1 MLTVAEALELEAF
14 HGAQIVAGHRGTNRS
29 IAWVHVVS
37 GSDAADW
44 LNGGEL
50 ALTTIINMPPEQEEQ
65 RRYLHSMIDKGV
77 VGLVVSVG
85 QALNN
90 VPEYLMDIADARR
103 FPLIEIPYQ
112 TRFVDIARAVN
123 ERIVSEN
130 TAVLTRV
137 IKIQKNLT
145 ELVLQGG
152 GFSELAKTMADLL
165 NHSISIETVD
175 FEALASHNI
184 GAVDEARRYT
194 QQFGRT
200 DPRLVNALEV
210 QILPQ
215 IRRTRRH
222 AYVPAM
228 PDVGLQ
234 MERILA
240 PVVVQG
246 DIYGYIWVIADDRP
260 LTDLDYMAIERGAT
274 IAALMMV
281 HQEAVLSAEQTVKG
295 NLLARL
301 VQGEMSG
308 RNVLTDQ
315 SLRFGVDLRQP
326 YRAMLVEYPQATSQR
341 ILRLY
346 RDVNNLFT
354 AESKAALIGQYAG
367 QIMLLA
373 QTTEDPDK
381 LIEDFRS
388 VTSRE
393 GKARIGVSSVHDG
406 ARNVRVAYTQCREVL
421 EITRRMHQHGPNV
434 YFDHL
439 GFLHALYHA
448 GPKALEGNPHIPL
461 LRELVKENQAD
472 LFNTL
477 ETYLDAGGNGV
488 STAELLHIHRSTL
501 NYRLERI
508 KDICKVDLSDPS
520 VRMNLQV
527 ALKLLRLFEEE

>member
-1 MLTVAEALELEAF
+1 
-14 HGAQIVAGHRGTNRS
+14 
-29 IAWVHVVS
+29 
-37 GSDAADW
+37 
-44 LNGGEL
+44 
-50 ALTTIINMPPEQEEQ
+50 
-65 RRYLHSMIDKGV
+65 
-77 VGLVVSVG
+77 
-85 QALNN
+85 
-90 VPEYLMDIADARR
+90 
-103 FPLIEIPYQ
+103 
-112 TRFVDIARAVN
+112 
-123 ERIVSEN
+123 
-130 TAVLTRV
+130 
-137 IKIQKNLT
+137 
-145 ELVLQGG
+145 
-152 GFSELAKTMADLL
+152 
-165 NHSISIETVD
+165 
-175 FEALASHNI
+175 
-184 GAVDEARRYT
+184 
-194 QQFGRT
+194 
-200 DPRLVNALEV
+200 
-210 QILPQ
+210 
-215 IRRTRRH
+215 
-222 AYVPAM
+222 
-228 PDVGLQ
+228 
-234 MERILA
+234 
-240 PVVVQG
+240 VVVQG

-260 LTDLDYMAIERGAT
+260 LTDLDYMAIESGAT

-434 YFDHL
+434 YFDNL